1 MAGVTGSSVTNSKVT
16 ALPVTSGK
24 VIGPP
29 GGPGVGVDNLL
40 VDDNGDHLII
50 EDATVFVRL
59 IED

>member
-1 MAGVTGSSVTNSKVT
+1 MSGVTNSTVTREKVT
-16 ALPVTSGK
+16 QLPVTSGT

-29 GGPGVGVDNLL
+29 GGPGFGVDNLL

-50 EDATVFVRL
+50 EDATIFVRL